1 MGKELGTAGEMVA
14 ADANAGFSNFKETVY
29 NVLANFFNWLST
41 HQGLGLII
49 ILIVLGII
57 IWLILRAKKTGKQLE
72 EKVSNQNK
80 EIGKKD
86 AQIEEQKNKLLA
98 LQKELSDQKSVVSE
112 ALLTTLKTLT
122 GYDTD
127 QLKIF
132 FKFLTEI
139 GGNPLQIADTQA
151 NTMLKTKQLEDESDD
166 SAEEKDAKGKIVPGS
181 GPEGVVE
188 ANKKGEE

>member
-1 MGKELGTAGEMVA
+1 MGKELGTANEMVT
-14 ADANAGFSNFKETVY
+14 ADASAGFNNFKETVY

-41 HQGLGLII
+41 HQVLGIII
-49 ILIVLGII
+49 ILIVLAII
-57 IWLILRAKKTGKQLE
+57 IWLILRTKKISKQLK

-86 AQIEEQKNKLLA
+86 AQIEEQKNKLSA

-112 ALLTTLKTLT
+112 ALLRTLKTLT

-139 GGNPLQIADTQA
+139 SGNPLQIADTQV
-151 NTMLKTKQLEDESDD
+151 NTGPKSPQLEEKGDD
-166 SAEEKDAKGKIVPGS
+166 SEEENEKQKIASDTGLD
-181 GPEGVVE
+181 EVVE
-188 ANKKGEE
+188 VNKSGKE

>member
-1 MGKELGTAGEMVA
+1 MGKELGAANEMVT
-14 ADANAGFSNFKETVY
+14 ADASGGFYNFKETVY

-57 IWLILRAKKTGKQLE
+57 IWLILRTKKTSKQLE
-72 EKVSNQNK
+72 EKVSNKNK

-86 AQIEEQKNKLLA
+86 AQIEEQKNKLLD

-112 ALLTTLKTLT
+112 ALLRTLKTLT

-151 NTMLKTKQLEDESDD
+151 STMLKSQQLEDESDD
-166 SAEEKDAKGKIVPGS
+166 SAEENEKQKNASDT
-181 GPEGVVE
+181 GPEEVLE
-188 ANKKGEE
+188 TNKME

>member
-1 MGKELGTAGEMVA
+1 MGKELGTAGEMVT
-14 ADANAGFSNFKETVY
+14 ADASAGFSNFKETVY

-41 HQGLGLII
+41 HQVLGIII

-86 AQIEEQKNKLLA
+86 AQIEEQKNKLSA

-112 ALLTTLKTLT
+112 ALLRTLKTLT

-127 QLKIF
+127 QLRIF

-139 GGNPLQIADTQA
+139 SGNPLQIADTQA
-151 NTMLKTKQLEDESDD
+151 NTMPKSQQLEDESDD
-166 SAEEKDAKGKIVPGS
+166 SAEENEKEQKIASDTVP
-181 GPEGVVE
+181 EEVVE
-188 ANKKGEE
+188 ASKKGEE

>member
-1 MGKELGTAGEMVA
+1 MGKELGTTGKMVA
-14 ADANAGFSNFKETVY
+14 ADASAGFSNFKETVY
-29 NVLANFFNWLST
+29 NVLANFFNWLSA
-41 HQGLGLII
+41 HQGLGIII

-57 IWLILRAKKTGKQLE
+57 IWLILRAKKISKKLE

-112 ALLTTLKTLT
+112 ALLRTLKTLT
-122 GYDTD
+122 GYDVD

-139 GGNPLQIADTQA
+139 RGNPLQLADTQVS
-151 NTMLKTKQLEDESDD
+151 TEPKTQRLEEAGDD
-166 SAEEKDAKGKIVPGS
+166 SAEENEAKEKIAVGT
-181 GPEGVVE
+181 GPEEVVE
-188 ANKKGEE
+188 ANKKE

>member
-1 MGKELGTAGEMVA
+1 MGKELGAAGEMVA
-14 ADANAGFSNFKETVY
+14 AEASAGFSNFKETVY
-29 NVLANFFNWLST
+29 NALANFFNWLST
-41 HQGLGLII
+41 HQALGLII
-49 ILIVLGII
+49 ILVVLAII
-57 IWLILRAKKTGKQLE
+57 IWLILRAKKISKQLE

-86 AQIEEQKNKLLA
+86 AQVEEQKNKLLA

-112 ALLTTLKTLT
+112 ALLRTLKTLT
-122 GYDTD
+122 GYDAE

-139 GGNPLQIADTQA
+139 SGNPLQLADTQVS
-151 NTMLKTKQLEDESDD
+151 TEPKTQRLEEAGDA
-166 SAEEKDAKGKIVPGS
+166 SAEENEATEKITAGTVP
-181 GPEGVVE
+181 EEAVD

>member
-1 MGKELGTAGEMVA
+1 
-14 ADANAGFSNFKETVY
+14 
-29 NVLANFFNWLST
+29 
-41 HQGLGLII
+41 
-49 ILIVLGII
+49 
-57 IWLILRAKKTGKQLE
+57 LILRAKKISKKLE

-112 ALLTTLKTLT
+112 ALLRTLKTLT
-122 GYDTD
+122 GYDVD

-139 GGNPLQIADTQA
+139 RGNPLQLADTQVS
-151 NTMLKTKQLEDESDD
+151 TEPKTQRLEEAGDD
-166 SAEEKDAKGKIVPGS
+166 SAEENEAKEKIAAGT
-181 GPEGVVE
+181 GPEEVVE
-188 ANKKGEE
+188 ANKKE

>member
-1 MGKELGTAGEMVA
+1 MGKEPGT
-14 ADANAGFSNFKETVY
+14 AGFSNFKETVY

-41 HQGLGLII
+41 HQGLGIII

-57 IWLILRAKKTGKQLE
+57 IWLILRAKKIGKQLE
-72 EKVSNQNK
+72 EKVSNKNK

-86 AQIEEQKNKLLA
+86 AQIEEQKNKLSA

-112 ALLTTLKTLT
+112 ALLRTLKTLT

-139 GGNPLQIADTQA
+139 SGNPLQIADTQT
-151 NTMLKTKQLEDESDD
+151 NTLPKSQRLEEESDD
-166 SAEEKDAKGKIVPGS
+166 STEENDAKEKIAAGT
-181 GPEGVVE
+181 GPEDVVE
-188 ANKKGEE
+188 TNKSGEE

>member
-1 MGKELGTAGEMVA
+1 MGKELGTANEMVT
-14 ADANAGFSNFKETVY
+14 ADASGGFYNFKETVY
-29 NVLANFFNWLST
+29 NVLENFFNWLST

-98 LQKELSDQKSVVSE
+98 LQKELSDQKTVVSE
-112 ALLTTLKTLT
+112 ALLRTLKTLT
-122 GYDTD
+122 GYDSD

-139 GGNPLQIADTQA
+139 SGNPLQKADAQA
-151 NTMLKTKQLEDESDD
+151 NTLPKIQQLDEESDD
-166 SAEEKDAKGKIVPGS
+166 PKEENDGKEKIASDTSAAD
-181 GPEGVVE
+181 VVE
-188 ANKKGEE
+188 TDKNGEK

>member
-1 MGKELGTAGEMVA
+1 MANELGTAGKMVA
-14 ADANAGFSNFKETVY
+14 ADSSAGFSNFKETVY

-57 IWLILRAKKTGKQLE
+57 IWLILRAKKTSKQLE
-72 EKVSNQNK
+72 EEVSNKNK

-86 AQIEEQKNKLLA
+86 AQIKEQKDKLLA

-112 ALLTTLKTLT
+112 ALLRTLKTLT
-122 GYDTD
+122 GYDAD

-139 GGNPLQIADTQA
+139 SGNPLQIADTQA
-151 NTMLKTKQLEDESDD
+151 NTLPKSQGIEEESDNSSEEND
-166 SAEEKDAKGKIVPGS
+166 AEEKIAAGT
-181 GPEGVVE
+181 GPEEVAE
-188 ANKKGEE
+188 TNKSGKE

>member
-1 MGKELGTAGEMVA
+1 MGKELGTAGKMVA
-14 ADANAGFSNFKETVY
+14 ADSSAGFSNFKETVY

-41 HQGLGLII
+41 HQSLGLII

-57 IWLILRAKKTGKQLE
+57 IWLILRAKKTSKQLE
-72 EKVSNQNK
+72 EEVSNKNK

-86 AQIEEQKNKLLA
+86 AQIKEQKEKLLA

-112 ALLTTLKTLT
+112 ALLRTLKTLT

-139 GGNPLQIADTQA
+139 SGNPLQIADTQA
-151 NTMLKTKQLEDESDD
+151 NTLPKSQQIEEESDD
-166 SAEEKDAKGKIVPGS
+166 SAEENDAKGKIAADT
-181 GPEGVVE
+181 GPAEV
-188 ANKKGEE
+188 AKASKSGEE

>member
-1 MGKELGTAGEMVA
+1 MANELGTAEKMVA
-14 ADANAGFSNFKETVY
+14 ADSSAGFHSFKETVY

-57 IWLILRAKKTGKQLE
+57 IWLILRAKKTSKQLE
-72 EKVSNQNK
+72 QKISNQNK

-86 AQIEEQKNKLLA
+86 AQIKEQKDKLSA
-98 LQKELSDQKSVVSE
+98 LQEELSDQKSVVSE
-112 ALLTTLKTLT
+112 ALLKTIETLT

-132 FKFLTEI
+132 FKFLTEMS
-139 GGNPLQIADTQA
+139 GNPLQIADTQV
-151 NTMLKTKQLEDESDD
+151 NTLPESQLLEEESDD
-166 SAEEKDAKGKIVPGS
+166 SAEENDAKGKIAAGT
-181 GPEGVVE
+181 GPAEVAE
-188 ANKKGEE
+188 ASKSGEE

>member
-14 ADANAGFSNFKETVY
+14 ADAGAGFSNFKETIY

-41 HQGLGLII
+41 HQGLGLVI
-49 ILIVLGII
+49 ILIILGII
-57 IWLILRAKKTGKQLE
+57 IWLILRAKKTGKQLGE
-72 EKVSNQNK
+72 EVSNKNK

-86 AQIEEQKNKLLA
+86 AQIEEQKNKILA
-98 LQKELSDQKSVVSE
+98 LQKELSDQKTVVSE
-112 ALLTTLKTLT
+112 ALLRTLKTLT

-139 GGNPLQIADTQA
+139 SGNPVQIADTQA
-151 NTMLKTKQLEDESDD
+151 NTLPKSQRLEEESDN
-166 SAEEKDAKGKIVPGS
+166 SAEENDAKEKIDAGT
-181 GPEGVVE
+181 GPDEVVE
-188 ANKKGEE
+188 VNKSGKE

>member
-1 MGKELGTAGEMVA
+1 MEKELGTT
-14 ADANAGFSNFKETVY
+14 GFSNFKETIY
-29 NVLANFFNWLST
+29 NILANFFNWLST
-41 HQGLGLII
+41 HQGLGLIM

-57 IWLILRAKKTGKQLE
+57 IWLILRAKKISKPLE
-72 EKVSNQNK
+72 EKVSNKNK

-86 AQIEEQKNKLLA
+86 ALIEEQKNKLLA

-112 ALLTTLKTLT
+112 ALLRTLKTLT

-132 FKFLTEI
+132 FKSLTEI

-151 NTMLKTKQLEDESDD
+151 NTMPKSQQLEDESDD
-166 SAEEKDAKGKIVPGS
+166 SAEEKEKQKIAS
-181 GPEGVVE
+181 DTGPADVVE
-188 ANKKGEE
+188 AIKRGEE

>member
-1 MGKELGTAGEMVA
+1 MGKEPGTAGF
-14 ADANAGFSNFKETVY
+14 NNFKETVY
-29 NVLANFFNWLST
+29 NVLANFFNWLSA

-49 ILIVLGII
+49 ILIILGII
-57 IWLILRAKKTGKQLE
+57 IWLILRARKISKQLE

-86 AQIEEQKNKLLA
+86 AQIEEQKNKLSA

-112 ALLTTLKTLT
+112 ALLRTLKTLT

-139 GGNPLQIADTQA
+139 SGNPLQKADAQV
-151 NTMLKTKQLEDESDD
+151 NTMPESQQIEEEGDV
-166 SAEEKDAKGKIVPGS
+166 SAEENEKEQKIASDTVP
-181 GPEGVVE
+181 EEVVE
-188 ANKKGEE
+188 SSKKGEE

>member
-1 MGKELGTAGEMVA
+1 MGKEPGTAGF
-14 ADANAGFSNFKETVY
+14 NNFKETVY
-29 NVLANFFNWLST
+29 NVLTNFFNWLST
-41 HQGLGLII
+41 HQALGLII

-57 IWLILRAKKTGKQLE
+57 IWLILRTKKISKQLE

-86 AQIEEQKNKLLA
+86 AQIEEQKNKLSA

-112 ALLTTLKTLT
+112 ALLRTLKTLT

-139 GGNPLQIADTQA
+139 SGNPLQIADTQA
-151 NTMLKTKQLEDESDD
+151 NIMPKSQSLEEETDD
-166 SAEEKDAKGKIVPGS
+166 STEEHDANQKIVPGT
-181 GPEGVVE
+181 GPEEVVK
-188 ANKKGEE
+188 ANKSGEE

>member
-1 MGKELGTAGEMVA
+1 MEKELGTAGF
-14 ADANAGFSNFKETVY
+14 NNFKVTVY

-41 HQGLGLII
+41 HQGLGIII

-57 IWLILRAKKTGKQLE
+57 IWLILRAKKIGKQLE

-86 AQIEEQKNKLLA
+86 AHIEEQKNKLSA
-98 LQKELSDQKSVVSE
+98 LQKELSDQKTVVSE
-112 ALLTTLKTLT
+112 ALLRTLKTLT

-139 GGNPLQIADTQA
+139 SGNPLQIADTQA
-151 NTMLKTKQLEDESDD
+151 NTVPGSQRLEEESDD
-166 SAEEKDAKGKIVPGS
+166 PTKGSEKAIAPDS
-181 GPEGVVE
+181 GPEEVVE
-188 ANKKGEE
+188 AKKTGEE

>member
-1 MGKELGTAGEMVA
+1 MGKELGTAGEMVT
-14 ADANAGFSNFKETVY
+14 ADASAGFSNFKEAVY

-57 IWLILRAKKTGKQLE
+57 IWLILRTKKISRQLE

-86 AQIEEQKNKLLA
+86 AQIEEQKNKLSA
-98 LQKELSDQKSVVSE
+98 LQKELSDQKTVVSE
-112 ALLTTLKTLT
+112 ALLRTLKTLT
-122 GYDTD
+122 GYDID

-132 FKFLTEI
+132 FKSLTEI
-139 GGNPLQIADTQA
+139 SGNPLQIADNQA
-151 NTMLKTKQLEDESDD
+151 NTLPKSQRLEEESDD
-166 SAEEKDAKGKIVPGS
+166 SKEENEKEQKIVQGN
-181 GPEGVVE
+181 GPEELVE
-188 ANKKGEE
+188 ASKKGEE

>member
-14 ADANAGFSNFKETVY
+14 ADASAGVSNFKETVY
-29 NVLANFFNWLST
+29 NALANFFNWLST

-57 IWLILRAKKTGKQLE
+57 IWLILRAQKTGKQLE

-86 AQIEEQKNKLLA
+86 AQIEEQKNKLSA
-98 LQKELSDQKSVVSE
+98 LQKELSDQKTVVSE
-112 ALLTTLKTLT
+112 ALLRTLKTLT
-122 GYDTD
+122 GYDSD

-139 GGNPLQIADTQA
+139 SGNPLQKADAQA
-151 NTMLKTKQLEDESDD
+151 NTLPKIQQLDEESDD
-166 SAEEKDAKGKIVPGS
+166 SKEENDAKEKIASDTGAAD
-181 GPEGVVE
+181 VVE
-188 ANKKGEE
+188 TNKNGEK

>member
-1 MGKELGTAGEMVA
+1 MGKEPGTAGF
-14 ADANAGFSNFKETVY
+14 NNFKETVY

-41 HQGLGLII
+41 HQGLGVII

-57 IWLILRAKKTGKQLE
+57 IWLILRAKKISKQLE
-72 EKVSNQNK
+72 EKVSNKNK
-80 EIGKKD
+80 EMEKKD
-86 AQIEEQKNKLLA
+86 AQIEEQKNKLIA

-112 ALLTTLKTLT
+112 ALLRTLKTLT

-139 GGNPLQIADTQA
+139 SGNPLQIADTQL
-151 NTMLKTKQLEDESDD
+151 NTEPKTQRLEEKSDD
-166 SAEEKDAKGKIVPGS
+166 STEENDAKEKIAPGT
-181 GPEGVVE
+181 GPEDVLE
-188 ANKKGEE
+188 DSKKGEE

>member
-1 MGKELGTAGEMVA
+1 MEKELGTAGKMVT
-14 ADANAGFSNFKETVY
+14 ADASAGFSSFKETVY

-57 IWLILRAKKTGKQLE
+57 IWLILRAKKTSKQLE
-72 EKVSNQNK
+72 EKVTNQNK

-86 AQIEEQKNKLLA
+86 AQIEEQKNKLSA
-98 LQKELSDQKSVVSE
+98 LQKELSDQKTVVSE
-112 ALLTTLKTLT
+112 ALLRTLKTLT
-122 GYDTD
+122 GYDSD

-139 GGNPLQIADTQA
+139 SGNPLQKADAQV
-151 NTMLKTKQLEDESDD
+151 NTLPKSQRLEEES
-166 SAEEKDAKGKIVPGS
+166 EESKEENDAKEKIVS
-181 GPEGVVE
+181 DAGPADVVE
-188 ANKKGEE
+188 TNKSGEK

>member
-1 MGKELGTAGEMVA
+1 MGKELGTAGEMVT
-14 ADANAGFSNFKETVY
+14 ADASAGFSNFKETVY

-57 IWLILRAKKTGKQLE
+57 IWLILRAKKTSKKLE
-72 EKVSNQNK
+72 EKVSTQNK

-112 ALLTTLKTLT
+112 ALLRTLKTLT

-151 NTMLKTKQLEDESDD
+151 NTMLKTKQLEEENDD
-166 SAEEKDAKGKIVPGS
+166 SAEEKEKQKIAS
-181 GPEGVVE
+181 DTGPEEVLE
-188 ANKKGEE
+188 TNKME

>member
-1 MGKELGTAGEMVA
+1 MEKELGTT
-14 ADANAGFSNFKETVY
+14 GFSNFKETVF
-29 NVLANFFNWLST
+29 NALANFFNWLST
-41 HQGLGLII
+41 HQGLGIII

-57 IWLILRAKKTGKQLE
+57 IWLILRAKKISKKLE

-86 AQIEEQKNKLLA
+86 AQIEEQKKQLSA
-98 LQKELSDQKSVVSE
+98 LQKELSDQKLVVSE
-112 ALLTTLKTLT
+112 ALLRTLKTLT

-139 GGNPLQIADTQA
+139 SGNPLRIADTQT
-151 NTMLKTKQLEDESDD
+151 NTLPKSQRL
-166 SAEEKDAKGKIVPGS
+166 EEKSEDFADGNDAKEKISPDI
-181 GPEGVVE
+181 GPADVVE
-188 ANKKGEE
+188 ASQSGEK

>member
-1 MGKELGTAGEMVA
+1 MGKELGTAGKMVT
-14 ADANAGFSNFKETVY
+14 ADASAGFSNFKETVY

-41 HQGLGLII
+41 HQGLGII
-49 ILIVLGII
+49 IIIIVLGII
-57 IWLILRAKKTGKQLE
+57 IWLILRAKKIGKQLE
-72 EKVSNQNK
+72 EKVSNKNK

-112 ALLTTLKTLT
+112 ALLRALKTLT

-139 GGNPLQIADTQA
+139 SGNPLQIADTQA
-151 NTMLKTKQLEDESDD
+151 NTMPMSKRLEEESDD
-166 SAEEKDAKGKIVPGS
+166 STENNDTKEKIAPGT
-181 GPEGVVE
+181 GPKDVLET
-188 ANKKGEE
+188 NKSGEE

>member
-1 MGKELGTAGEMVA
+1 MGKEPGTAGF
-14 ADANAGFSNFKETVY
+14 NNFKETVY

-57 IWLILRAKKTGKQLE
+57 IWLILRTKKISKQLK

-86 AQIEEQKNKLLA
+86 AQIEEQKNKLSA

-112 ALLTTLKTLT
+112 ALLRTLKTLT

-127 QLKIF
+127 QLRIF

-139 GGNPLQIADTQA
+139 NENPLQIADTQA
-151 NTMLKTKQLEDESDD
+151 NTLPKSQRLEEESDD
-166 SAEEKDAKGKIVPGS
+166 FKEENDAKEKIAPDIGRAD
-181 GPEGVVE
+181 VVE
-188 ANKKGEE
+188 ASKSGEE

>member
-1 MGKELGTAGEMVA
+1 MGKEPGTAGF
-14 ADANAGFSNFKETVY
+14 NNFKETVY
-29 NVLANFFNWLST
+29 NVLTNFFNWLST
-41 HQGLGLII
+41 HQALGLII

-57 IWLILRAKKTGKQLE
+57 IWLILRTKKISKQLE

-86 AQIEEQKNKLLA
+86 AQIEEQKNKLSA

-112 ALLTTLKTLT
+112 ALLRTLKTLT

-127 QLKIF
+127 QLRIF

-139 GGNPLQIADTQA
+139 NENPLQIADTQV
-151 NTMLKTKQLEDESDD
+151 NTGPKSPQLEEKGDD
-166 SAEEKDAKGKIVPGS
+166 SEEENEKQKIASDTVPK
-181 GPEGVVE
+181 EVVE
-188 ANKKGEE
+188 ASKKGEE

>member
-1 MGKELGTAGEMVA
+1 MGKEPGTAGF
-14 ADANAGFSNFKETVY
+14 NNFKETVY
-29 NVLANFFNWLST
+29 NVLTNFFNWLST
-41 HQGLGLII
+41 HQALGLII

-57 IWLILRAKKTGKQLE
+57 IWLILRTKKISKQLK

-86 AQIEEQKNKLLA
+86 AQIEEQKNKLSA

-112 ALLTTLKTLT
+112 ALLRTLKTLT

-127 QLKIF
+127 QLRIF

-139 GGNPLQIADTQA
+139 SGNPLQIADTQA
-151 NTMLKTKQLEDESDD
+151 NTMPKSQQLEDESDD
-166 SAEEKDAKGKIVPGS
+166 SAEENEKEQKIASDTVP
-181 GPEGVVE
+181 EEVVE
-188 ANKKGEE
+188 ASKKGEE